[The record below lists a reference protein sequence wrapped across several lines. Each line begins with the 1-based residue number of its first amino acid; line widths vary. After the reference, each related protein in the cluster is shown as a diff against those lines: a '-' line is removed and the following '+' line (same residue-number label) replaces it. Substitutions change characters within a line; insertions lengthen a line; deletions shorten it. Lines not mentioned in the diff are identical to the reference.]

1 MYKQKFSALLH
12 AIVNV
17 WGKDDEMF
25 EMVGDALK
33 AFGNYVMSV
42 YEMETRIMLLRFRCD
57 DPAEYQDEVMGLDR
71 NRKAAH
77 DAAIA
82 QCSILNRLAG
92 RVGLDDLG
100 LCPATDDRYVI
111 AEFCAD
117 IVKEFF
123 DRGQENHS
131 PISDKEVQDF
141 IEKATE

>member
-57 DPAEYQDEVMGLDR
+57 DPAEYQDEVISGTGTAR
-71 NRKAAH
+71 RPTT
-77 DAAIA
+77 
-82 QCSILNRLAG
+82 RLSRSA
-92 RVGLDDLG
+92 
-100 LCPATDDRYVI
+100 P
-111 AEFCAD
+111 
-117 IVKEFF
+117 
-123 DRGQENHS
+123 S
-131 PISDKEVQDF
+131 
-141 IEKATE
+141 

>member
-57 DPAEYQDEVMGLDR
+57 DPAE
-71 NRKAAH
+71 
-77 DAAIA
+77 
-82 QCSILNRLAG
+82 
-92 RVGLDDLG
+92 
-100 LCPATDDRYVI
+100 CPATDDRYVI